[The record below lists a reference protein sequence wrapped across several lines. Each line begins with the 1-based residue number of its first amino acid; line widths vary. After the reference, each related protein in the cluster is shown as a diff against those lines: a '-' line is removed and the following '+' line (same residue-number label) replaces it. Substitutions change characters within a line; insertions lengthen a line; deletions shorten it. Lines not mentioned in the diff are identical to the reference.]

1 MRADK
6 LSKEIDQ
13 GAALQFDE
21 YFINNQS
28 SIRDVGY
35 TETFF
40 AACDGSVTNNKKR
53 KKEKLS
59 FPIL

>member
-21 YFINNQS
+21 YFINNHS

-40 AACDGSVTNNKKR
+40 AACDGSVTNKNKN
-53 KKEKLS
+53 
-59 FPIL
+59 